1 VDWLAWGLP
10 TEGEKADLPTPGSI
24 ASGDVVTCRL
34 EDRVGEAHERVIA
47 SPFGFALV
55 VSEKRCVLGRL
66 RGSALEHCDPVSSAE
81 EVMEAGPSTVRPHI
95 DLAALVERLR
105 KRDFRF
111 AVVTK
116 PDGTLV
122 GVVRR
127 SDAERYLSS
136 RDQSS

>member
-10 TEGEKADLPTPGSI
+10 TEGEKADVTVAGSI

-34 EDRVGEAHERVIA
+34 ADQVGEVRERVFA

-55 VSEKRCVLGRL
+55 VSERRCVLGRL
-66 RGSALEHCDPVSSAE
+66 RRSELERCDPDSSAE

-95 DLAALVERLR
+95 DLPALVERLR
-105 KRDFRF
+105 KRDLKF

-127 SDAERYLSS
+127 SDAERHLSS
-136 RDQSS
+136 GQ